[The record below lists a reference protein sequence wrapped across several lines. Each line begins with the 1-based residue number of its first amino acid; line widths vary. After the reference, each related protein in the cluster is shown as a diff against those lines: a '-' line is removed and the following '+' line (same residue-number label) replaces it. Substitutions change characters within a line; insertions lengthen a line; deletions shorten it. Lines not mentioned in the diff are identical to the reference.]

1 MKPSTPGFSFDIV
14 ATDASAR
21 SAVFDTP
28 HGRVATPTF
37 MPVGTQGTVKT
48 LSPDEVADSG
58 AQMVLANTYHLLL
71 RPGPETVAA
80 LGGLHEFSR
89 WPRAMLTDSGGFQ
102 AYSLAAAS
110 PSFPQRPL
118 VQHAED
124 GFLFK
129 SHLDGTLFSLTVERA
144 VLVQGLLGADVQMQ
158 LDVCPPA
165 DAPREVVEEAVL
177 RTTRWARRALS
188 TSRPARQALF
198 GIVQGGCFADL
209 RAAHAADLAA
219 LPFDGLALG
228 GFSVGEPIERMHET
242 LRDVAPKLDPDR
254 PRYLMGVGTPRDLIR
269 AIGAGIDM
277 FDCVL
282 PTRNGRNGQAFTRSG
297 RIVIKQAQ
305 WREDGRPL
313 DDQCAC
319 PCCARRFSRAFL
331 RHLYLA
337 GEILPLRLLSL
348 HNLHF
353 YAELT
358 RGARRAIEE
367 NRYAEWAQ
375 ATLAQMGENP

>member
-1 MKPSTPGFSFDIV
+1 LKPSTPGFSFDVV
-14 ATDASAR
+14 AKDASAR
-21 SAVFDTP
+21 SAVFETP

-48 LSPDEVADSG
+48 LSPDEVAETG

-110 PSFPQRPL
+110 PSFAPRPL

-144 VLVQGLLGADVQMQ
+144 VVVQGLLGADVQMQ

-165 DAPREVVEEAVL
+165 DATREVVEEAVL

-188 TSRPARQALF
+188 TSRPAGQALF
-198 GIVQGGCFADL
+198 GIVQGGCFGDL

-242 LRDVAPKLDPDR
+242 LGDIGPRLDPDR

-305 WREDGRPL
+305 WRQDPRPL
-313 DDQCAC
+313 DDQCTC
-319 PCCARRFSRAFL
+319 PCCARGFSRAFL

-337 GEILPLRLLSL
+337 REILPLRLLSL

-353 YAELT
+353 YGELT
-358 RGARRAIEE
+358 RAARRAIEE
-367 NRYAEWAQ
+367 NRYAIWAQ
-375 ATLAQMGENP
+375 EALAQMGENP

>member
-1 MKPSTPGFSFDIV
+1 MRPSTPGFSFDVV

-21 SAVFDTP
+21 SAIFETP
-28 HGRVATPTF
+28 HGRVATPAF

-48 LSPDEVADSG
+48 LSPDEVADTG
-58 AQMVLANTYHLLL
+58 AEMVLANTYHLLL
-71 RPGPETVAA
+71 RPGPDTVAA

-102 AYSLAAAS
+102 AYSLAAVS
-110 PSFPQRPL
+110 PSGAKRTL

-129 SHLDGTLFSLTVERA
+129 SHLDGSLFSLTVERA

-165 DAPREVVEEAVL
+165 DAPREVVEEAVM

-188 TSRPARQALF
+188 TNRPALQALF
-198 GIVQGGCFADL
+198 GIVQGGCFTDL
-209 RAAHAADLAA
+209 RSAHAAELGT
-219 LPFDGLALG
+219 LQVDGLALG
-228 GFSVGEPIERMHET
+228 GFSVGEPIDRMHET
-242 LRDVAPKLDPDR
+242 LREIGPQLDPER

-297 RIVIKQAQ
+297 RIVIKQAK

-313 DDQCAC
+313 DDQCTC
-319 PCCARRFSRAFL
+319 PCCARGFSRAFL

-337 GEILPLRLLSL
+337 REILPLRLLSL

-353 YAELT
+353 YGQLT
-358 RGARRAIEE
+358 RAARRAIEE
-367 NRYAEWAQ
+367 SRYAAWAQ
-375 ATLAQMGENP
+375 ATLTQMDENP